1 MALGGGTWQFQN
13 KILPGT
19 YINFASKV
27 RAEAD
32 ISERGYATMAL
43 PFDWGPENVV
53 FPVTAEEF
61 QEKSL
66 SIFGYDYTADELKGL
81 RDLFINAK
89 TVYFYRLSNNAV
101 AAKNSMGTAKYAGAR
116 GNDITTEVATDVDDT
131 DTFDVKTYIKVDGI
145 NTLVDNQKQVKAW
158 TDVTDNDYVR
168 WGRAGG
174 AMVATAGTPMT
185 GGSNGDEITGAQ
197 YQAYIDAISS
207 YYFNT
212 MGYPGT
218 DQKIQ
223 SLLINFCKRMRDDV
237 GSKFQ
242 LVLYGVEGVDYE
254 GVISIANKATD
265 SGASPASL
273 VYWLTGAEASCAI
286 NASLTNSTYNGEY
299 TVDTN
304 YSQRQ
309 LAAGIQQ
316 GRLLF
321 HNVHRTVSGELV
333 GEIKVLTDINT
344 FTSFVKKK
352 NSDFSLNQVIRVL
365 DQDATDIA
373 NLFNRQYLGSEQ
385 NDDDGRTALWGD
397 IVALHKEYQRVRA
410 IQNFKAEDIP
420 VPTQGT
426 QKTAVLLSYEIQ
438 PTCCMEKLYVNVI
451 VA

>member
-61 QEKSL
+61 QENSL

-116 GNDITTEVATDVDDT
+116 GNDITTEVATDVDDP

-158 TDVTDNDYVR
+158 TDVTDNDYVK
-168 WGRAGG
+168 WSRAGG
-174 AMVATAGTPMT
+174 TMVATAGTPMT
-185 GGSNGDEITGAQ
+185 GGSNGDDITGAQ
-197 YQAYIDAISS
+197 YQAYIDAISP

-218 DQKIQ
+218 DPKMQ

-265 SGASPASL
+265 SGASPAAL

>member
-66 SIFGYDYTADELKGL
+66 PIFGYDYTADELKGL

-116 GNDITTEVATDVDDT
+116 GNDITTEVATDVDDP
-131 DTFDVKTYIKVDGI
+131 DTFDVKTYIRVDGI
-145 NTLVDNQKQVKAW
+145 NTLADNQKQVKAW
-158 TDVTDNDYVR
+158 TDVTDNDYVK
-168 WGRAGG
+168 WSRAGG
-174 AMVATAGTPMT
+174 TMVATAGTPMT

-265 SGASPASL
+265 SGASPAAL

-321 HNVHRTVSGELV
+321 HNVHRTLSGELV
-333 GEIKVLTDINT
+333 GEVKVLTDINT

-373 NLFNRQYLGSEQ
+373 NLFNQHYLGSEQ

-420 VPTQGT
+420 LPTQGT
-426 QKTAVLLSYEIQ
+426 AKTSVLLSYEIQ
-438 PTCCMEKLYVNVI
+438 PTCCMEKLYLNVI

>member
-32 ISERGYATMAL
+32 ISDRGYATMAL
-43 PFDWGPENVV
+43 PLDWGPENTI
-53 FPVTAEEF
+53 FPVTAEDF

-66 SIFGYDYTADELKGL
+66 QVFGYDYTADELAGL

-89 TVYFYRLSNNAV
+89 TVYIYRLSNNAV
-101 AAKNSMGTAKYAGAR
+101 AASNTMGTAKYAGAR
-116 GNDITTEVATDVDDT
+116 GNDITTEVVADVDAPE
-131 DTFDVKTYIKVDGI
+131 TFDVKTYIKVDGV
-145 NTLVDNQKQVKAW
+145 NTLVNNQKQVTKWA
-158 TDVTDNDYVR
+158 DVEDNDFVKWKR
-168 WGRAGG
+168 SGDLAAAAG
-174 AMVATAGTPMT
+174 VPMT
-185 GGSNGDEITGAQ
+185 SGSNGDAITGAQ
-197 YQAYIDAISS
+197 YQSYIDAISP

-218 DQKIQ
+218 DTKIQ

-242 LVLYGVEGVDYE
+242 LVLYGAEGVDYE

-265 SGASPASL
+265 SGVSPASL
-273 VYWLTGAEASCAI
+273 VYWVTGAEASCAI
-286 NASLTNSTYNGEY
+286 NASLTNTTYNGEF

-304 YSQRQ
+304 YSQSQ
-309 LAAGIQQ
+309 LSAGIQK
-316 GRLLF
+316 GRLMF

-333 GEIKVLTDINT
+333 GETKVLTDINT

-373 NLFNRQYLGSEQ
+373 NLFNKQYLGSEQ
-385 NDDDGRTALWGD
+385 NDEDGRTALWGD

-426 QKTAVLLSYEIQ
+426 TKTAVLVQYEIQ
-438 PTCCMEKLYVNVI
+438 PTCCMEKLYINVI

>member
-43 PFDWGPENVV
+43 PFNWGPENVV

-101 AAKNSMGTAKYAGAR
+101 AAKNGMGTAKYAGVR
-116 GNDITTEVATDVDDT
+116 GNDITTEVATDVDDP

-158 TDVTDNDYVR
+158 TDVTDNDYVK
-168 WGRAGG
+168 WSRAGG
-174 AMVATAGTPMT
+174 NMVATAGTPMI

-197 YQAYIDAISS
+197 YQAYIDAISP

-218 DQKIQ
+218 DTKIQ

-242 LVLYGVEGVDYE
+242 LVLYGAEGVDYE

-265 SGASPASL
+265 SGVSPASL
-273 VYWLTGAEASCAI
+273 VYWVTGAEASCAI
-286 NASLTNSTYNGEY
+286 NASLTNTTYNGEF

-304 YSQRQ
+304 YSQSQ
-309 LAAGIQQ
+309 LFAGIQK
-316 GRLLF
+316 GRLMF

-333 GEIKVLTDINT
+333 GETKVVTDINT

-373 NLFNRQYLGSEQ
+373 NLFNKQYLGSEQ
-385 NDDDGRTALWGD
+385 NDEDGRTALWGD

-426 QKTAVLLSYEIQ
+426 TKTAVLVQYEIQ
-438 PTCCMEKLYVNVI
+438 PTCCMEKLYINVI

>member
-101 AAKNSMGTAKYAGAR
+101 AANNSMGTAKYAGAR
-116 GNDITTEVATDVDDT
+116 GNDITTEVATDVDDA

-158 TDVTDNDYVR
+158 TDVTDNDYVKWSR
-168 WGRAGG
+168 TGG
-174 AMVATAGTPMT
+174 TMVATAGTPMT
-185 GGSNGDEITGAQ
+185 GGSNGDDITGAQ
-197 YQAYIDAISS
+197 YQAYIDAISP

-265 SGASPASL
+265 SGVSPASL

>member
-158 TDVTDNDYVR
+158 TDVTDNDYVK
-168 WGRAGG
+168 WSRAGG
-174 AMVATAGTPMT
+174 TMVATAGTPMT

-197 YQAYIDAISS
+197 YQAYIDAISP

-218 DQKIQ
+218 DTKIQ
-223 SLLINFCKRMRDDV
+223 GLLINFCKRMRDDV

-265 SGASPASL
+265 SGASPAAL

-333 GEIKVLTDINT
+333 GGIKVLTDINT

>member
-158 TDVTDNDYVR
+158 TDVTDNDYVK
-168 WGRAGG
+168 WSRAGG
-174 AMVATAGTPMT
+174 TMVATAGTPMT
-185 GGSNGDEITGAQ
+185 GGSNGDDITGAQ

-352 NSDFSLNQVIRVL
+352 TSDFSLNQVIRVL

>member
-43 PFDWGPENVV
+43 PFNWGPENVV

-66 SIFGYDYTADELKGL
+66 SIFGYDYTADKLKGL

-101 AAKNSMGTAKYAGAR
+101 AAKNGMGTAKYAGVR
-116 GNDITTEVATDVDDT
+116 GNDITTEVATDVDDP

-158 TDVTDNDYVR
+158 TDVTDNDYVK
-168 WGRAGG
+168 WSRAGG
-174 AMVATAGTPMT
+174 NMVATAGTPMI

-197 YQAYIDAISS
+197 YQAYIDAISP

-218 DQKIQ
+218 DTKIQ

-242 LVLYGVEGVDYE
+242 LVLYGAEGVDYE

-265 SGASPASL
+265 SGGSPASL
-273 VYWLTGAEASCAI
+273 VYWVTGAEASCAI
-286 NASLTNSTYNGEY
+286 NASLTNTTYNGEF

-304 YSQRQ
+304 YSQSQ
-309 LAAGIQQ
+309 LSAGIQK
-316 GRLLF
+316 GRLMF

-333 GEIKVLTDINT
+333 GETKVLTDINT

-373 NLFNRQYLGSEQ
+373 NLFNKQYLGSEQ
-385 NDDDGRTALWGD
+385 NDEDGRTALWGD

-426 QKTAVLLSYEIQ
+426 TKTAVLVQYEIQ
-438 PTCCMEKLYVNVI
+438 PTCCMEKLYINVI

>member
-43 PFDWGPENVV
+43 PFNWGPENVV

-101 AAKNSMGTAKYAGAR
+101 AAKNGMGTAKYAGVR
-116 GNDITTEVATDVDDT
+116 GNDITIEVATDVDDP

-158 TDVTDNDYVR
+158 TDVTDNDYVK
-168 WGRAGG
+168 WSRAGG
-174 AMVATAGTPMT
+174 NMVATAGTPMI

-197 YQAYIDAISS
+197 YQAYIDAISP

-218 DQKIQ
+218 DTKIQ

-242 LVLYGVEGVDYE
+242 LVLYGAEGVDYE

-265 SGASPASL
+265 SGVSPASL
-273 VYWLTGAEASCAI
+273 VYWVTGAEASCAI
-286 NASLTNSTYNGEY
+286 NASLTNTTYNGEF

-304 YSQRQ
+304 YSQSQ
-309 LAAGIQQ
+309 LSAGIQK
-316 GRLLF
+316 GRLMF

-333 GEIKVLTDINT
+333 GETKVLTDINT

>member
-13 KILPGT
+13 KILLGT

-43 PFDWGPENVV
+43 PFNWGPENVV

-61 QEKSL
+61 QGKSL

-101 AAKNSMGTAKYAGAR
+101 AAKNGMGTAKYAGVR
-116 GNDITTEVATDVDDT
+116 GNDITTEVATDVDDP

-158 TDVTDNDYVR
+158 TDVTDNDYVK
-168 WGRAGG
+168 WSRAGG
-174 AMVATAGTPMT
+174 NMVATAGTPMI

-197 YQAYIDAISS
+197 YQAYIDAISP

-218 DQKIQ
+218 DTKIQ

-242 LVLYGVEGVDYE
+242 LVLYGAEGVDYE

-265 SGASPASL
+265 SGVSPASL
-273 VYWLTGAEASCAI
+273 VYWVTGAEASCAI
-286 NASLTNSTYNGEY
+286 NASLTNTTYNGEF

-304 YSQRQ
+304 YSQSQ
-309 LAAGIQQ
+309 LSAGIQK
-316 GRLLF
+316 GRLIF

-333 GEIKVLTDINT
+333 GETKVLTDINT

-352 NSDFSLNQVIRVL
+352 SSDFSLNQVIRVL

-373 NLFNRQYLGSEQ
+373 NLFNKQYLGSEQ
-385 NDDDGRTALWGD
+385 NDEDGRTALWGD

-426 QKTAVLLSYEIQ
+426 TKTAVLVQYEIQ
-438 PTCCMEKLYVNVI
+438 PTCCMEKLYINVI
-451 VA
+451 VV

>member
-158 TDVTDNDYVR
+158 TDVTDNDYVK
-168 WGRAGG
+168 WSRAGG
-174 AMVATAGTPMT
+174 TMVATAGTPMT
-185 GGSNGDEITGAQ
+185 GGSNGDDITGAQ
-197 YQAYIDAISS
+197 YQAYIDAISP

-265 SGASPASL
+265 SGVSPASL

>member
-158 TDVTDNDYVR
+158 TDVTDNDYVK
-168 WGRAGG
+168 WSRAGG
-174 AMVATAGTPMT
+174 TMVATAGTPMT
-185 GGSNGDEITGAQ
+185 GGSNGDDITGAQ

-218 DQKIQ
+218 DQKIK

-242 LVLYGVEGVDYE
+242 LALYGVEGVDYE

>member
-101 AAKNSMGTAKYAGAR
+101 AANNSMGTAKYAGAR

-131 DTFDVKTYIKVDGI
+131 ETFDVKTYIKVDGI

-158 TDVTDNDYVR
+158 TDVTDNDYVK
-168 WGRAGG
+168 WSRAGG
-174 AMVATAGTPMT
+174 TMVATAGTPMT
-185 GGSNGDEITGAQ
+185 GGSNGDDITGAQ
-197 YQAYIDAISS
+197 YQAYIDAISP

-242 LVLYGVEGVDYE
+242 LVLYGAEGVDYE

>member
-27 RAEAD
+27 RSEAD
-32 ISERGYATMAL
+32 TSERGYATMAL

-116 GNDITTEVATDVDDT
+116 GNDITTEVATDVDDP

-158 TDVTDNDYVR
+158 TDVTDNDYVKWSR
-168 WGRAGG
+168 TGG
-174 AMVATAGTPMT
+174 TMVATAGTPMT
-185 GGSNGDEITGAQ
+185 GGSNGDDITGAQ
-197 YQAYIDAISS
+197 YQAYIDAISP

-265 SGASPASL
+265 SGVSPASL

-352 NSDFSLNQVIRVL
+352 KSDFSLNQVIRLL

-426 QKTAVLLSYEIQ
+426 QKTAVLLSYKIQ

>member
-1 MALGGGTWQFQN
+1 MALGGGTWLFQN

-32 ISERGYATMAL
+32 ISDRGYATMAL
-43 PFDWGPENVV
+43 TLDWGPENTV

-66 SIFGYDYTADELKGL
+66 KIFGYDYTADALAGL

-89 TVYFYRLSNNAV
+89 TVYFYRLANNPV
-101 AAKNSMGTAKYAGAR
+101 KAKNGMATAKYSGVR
-116 GNDITTEVATDVDDT
+116 GNDITTEVAADVDNPE
-131 DTFDVKTYIKVDGI
+131 TFDVKTYIKVDGV
-145 NTLVDNQKQVKAW
+145 NTLVDNQKQVTGWAG
-158 TDVTDNDYVR
+158 VTDNDFVT
-168 WGRAGG
+168 WTKSGTMAAAAG
-174 AMVATAGTPMT
+174 VPMT
-185 GGSNGDEITGAQ
+185 GGSNGDAVTGTQ
-197 YQAYIDAISS
+197 YQAYLDAISP

-218 DQKIQ
+218 DTKIQ
-223 SLLINFCKRMRDDV
+223 SLLINFCKRMRDDE

-242 LVLYGVEGVDYE
+242 LVLYGVEGADYE
-254 GVISIANKATD
+254 GVISIANKVTD
-265 SGASPASL
+265 SGQSPAAL

-286 NASLTNSTYNGEY
+286 NASLTNKTYDGEF

-309 LAAGIQQ
+309 LQDGIQQ
-316 GRLLF
+316 GRLMF
-321 HNVHRTVSGELV
+321 HNVHRTLSGELV
-333 GEIKVLTDINT
+333 GEVKVLTDINT

-373 NLFNRQYLGSEQ
+373 NLFNQHYLGSEQ

-420 VPTQGT
+420 LPTQGT
-426 QKTAVLLSYEIQ
+426 TKTAVLLSYEIQ
-438 PTCCMEKLYVNVI
+438 PTCCMEKLYLNVI

>member
-43 PFDWGPENVV
+43 PFNWGPENVV

-61 QEKSL
+61 QGKSL

-101 AAKNSMGTAKYAGAR
+101 AAKNGMGTAKYAGVR
-116 GNDITTEVATDVDDT
+116 GNDITTEVATDVDDP

-145 NTLVDNQKQVKAW
+145 NALVDNQKQVKAW
-158 TDVTDNDYVR
+158 TDVTDNDYVK
-168 WGRAGG
+168 WSRAGG
-174 AMVATAGTPMT
+174 NMVATAGTPMI

-197 YQAYIDAISS
+197 YQAYIDAISP

-218 DQKIQ
+218 DTKIQ

-242 LVLYGVEGVDYE
+242 LVLYGAEGVDYE

-265 SGASPASL
+265 SGVSPASL
-273 VYWLTGAEASCAI
+273 VYWVTGAEASCAI
-286 NASLTNSTYNGEY
+286 NASLTNTTYNGEF

-304 YSQRQ
+304 YSQSQ
-309 LAAGIQQ
+309 LSAGIQK
-316 GRLLF
+316 GRLMF

-333 GEIKVLTDINT
+333 GETKVLTDINT

-373 NLFNRQYLGSEQ
+373 NLFNKQYLGSEQ
-385 NDDDGRTALWGD
+385 NDEDGRTALWGD

-426 QKTAVLLSYEIQ
+426 TKTAVLVQYEIQ
-438 PTCCMEKLYVNVI
+438 PTCCMEKLYINVI
-451 VA
+451 VV

>member
-158 TDVTDNDYVR
+158 TDVTDNDYVK
-168 WGRAGG
+168 WSRAGG
-174 AMVATAGTPMT
+174 TMVATAGTPMT
-185 GGSNGDEITGAQ
+185 GGSNGDDITGAQ
-197 YQAYIDAISS
+197 YQAYIDAISP

>member
-43 PFDWGPENVV
+43 PFNWGPENVV

-61 QEKSL
+61 QGKSL

-101 AAKNSMGTAKYAGAR
+101 AAKNGMGTAKYAGVR
-116 GNDITTEVATDVDDT
+116 GNDITTEVATDVDDP

-158 TDVTDNDYVR
+158 TDVTDNDYVK
-168 WGRAGG
+168 WSRAGG
-174 AMVATAGTPMT
+174 NMVATAGTPMI

-197 YQAYIDAISS
+197 YQAYIDAISP

-218 DQKIQ
+218 DTKIQ

-242 LVLYGVEGVDYE
+242 LVLYGTEGVDYE

-265 SGASPASL
+265 SGVSPASL
-273 VYWLTGAEASCAI
+273 VYWVTGAEASCAI
-286 NASLTNSTYNGEY
+286 NASLTNTTYNGEF

-304 YSQRQ
+304 YSQSQ
-309 LAAGIQQ
+309 LSAGIQK
-316 GRLLF
+316 GRLMF

-333 GEIKVLTDINT
+333 GETKVLTDINT

-373 NLFNRQYLGSEQ
+373 NLFNKQYLGSEQ
-385 NDDDGRTALWGD
+385 NDEDGRTALWGD

-426 QKTAVLLSYEIQ
+426 TKTAVLVQYEIQ
-438 PTCCMEKLYVNVI
+438 PTCCMEKLYINVI
-451 VA
+451 VV

>member
-101 AAKNSMGTAKYAGAR
+101 AANNSMGTAKYAGTR

-158 TDVTDNDYVR
+158 TDVTDNDYVK
-168 WGRAGG
+168 WSRAGG
-174 AMVATAGTPMT
+174 TMVATAGTPMT

-197 YQAYIDAISS
+197 YQAYIDAISP

-265 SGASPASL
+265 SGVSPAAL

>member
-158 TDVTDNDYVR
+158 TDVTDNDYVK
-168 WGRAGG
+168 WSRAGG
-174 AMVATAGTPMT
+174 TMVATAGTPMT
-185 GGSNGDEITGAQ
+185 GGSNGDDITGAQ
-197 YQAYIDAISS
+197 YQAYIDAISP

-218 DQKIQ
+218 DANIQ

-242 LVLYGVEGVDYE
+242 LILYGVEGVDYE

>member
-116 GNDITTEVATDVDDT
+116 GNDITTEVATDVDDP

-158 TDVTDNDYVR
+158 TDVTDNDYVKWSR
-168 WGRAGG
+168 TGG
-174 AMVATAGTPMT
+174 TMVATAGTPMT
-185 GGSNGDEITGAQ
+185 GGSNGDDITGAQ
-197 YQAYIDAISS
+197 YQAYIDAISP

-265 SGASPASL
+265 SGVSPASL

>member
-43 PFDWGPENVV
+43 PFNWGPENVV

-101 AAKNSMGTAKYAGAR
+101 AAKNGMGTAKYAGVR
-116 GNDITTEVATDVDDT
+116 GNDITTEVATDVDDPS
-131 DTFDVKTYIKVDGI
+131 TFDVKTYIKVDGI

-158 TDVTDNDYVR
+158 TDVTDNDYVK
-168 WGRAGG
+168 WSRAGG
-174 AMVATAGTPMT
+174 NMVATAGTPII

-197 YQAYIDAISS
+197 YQAYIDAISP

-218 DQKIQ
+218 DTKIQ

-242 LVLYGVEGVDYE
+242 LVLYGAEGVDYE

-265 SGASPASL
+265 SGVSPASL
-273 VYWLTGAEASCAI
+273 VYWVTGAEASCAI
-286 NASLTNSTYNGEY
+286 NASLTNTTYNGEF

-304 YSQRQ
+304 YSQSQ
-309 LAAGIQQ
+309 LSAGIQK
-316 GRLLF
+316 GRLMF

-333 GEIKVLTDINT
+333 GETKVLTDINT

-373 NLFNRQYLGSEQ
+373 NLFNKQYLGSEQ
-385 NDDDGRTALWGD
+385 NDEDGRTALWGD

-420 VPTQGT
+420 APTQGT
-426 QKTAVLLSYEIQ
+426 TKTAVLVQYEIQ
-438 PTCCMEKLYVNVI
+438 PTCCMEKLYINVI

>member
-1 MALGGGTWQFQN
+1 MALGGGTWLFQN

-32 ISERGYATMAL
+32 ISDRGYATMAL
-43 PFDWGPENVV
+43 PLDWGPENTV

-66 SIFGYDYTADELKGL
+66 KIFGYDYTADALAGL

-89 TVYFYRLSNNAV
+89 TVYFYRLANNPV
-101 AAKNSMGTAKYAGAR
+101 KAKNSMGTAKYAGIR
-116 GNDITTEVATDVDDT
+116 GNDITTEVATDVDNP
-131 DTFDVKTYIKVDGI
+131 DTFDVKTYIKVDGV
-145 NTLVDNQKQVKAW
+145 NTLVDNQKQVTGWDA
-158 TDVTDNDYVR
+158 VTDNDFVT
-168 WGRAGG
+168 WSKAGG
-174 AMVATAGTPMT
+174 TMVATAGTPMT
-185 GGSNGDEITGAQ
+185 GGSNGDAVTGTQ
-197 YQAYIDAISS
+197 YQAYLDAISP

-218 DQKIQ
+218 DTKIQ
-223 SLLINFCKRMRDDV
+223 SLLINFCKRMRDDE

-242 LVLYGVEGVDYE
+242 LVLYGVEGADYE
-254 GVISIANKATD
+254 GVISIANKVTD
-265 SGASPASL
+265 SGQSPAAL

-286 NASLTNSTYNGEY
+286 NASLTNKTYDGEF

-309 LAAGIQQ
+309 LQDGIQQ
-316 GRLLF
+316 GRLMF
-321 HNVHRTVSGELV
+321 HNVHRTLSGELV
-333 GEIKVLTDINT
+333 GEVKVLTDINT

-373 NLFNRQYLGSEQ
+373 NLFNQHYLGSEQ

-420 VPTQGT
+420 LPTQGT
-426 QKTAVLLSYEIQ
+426 TKTAVLLSYEIQ
-438 PTCCMEKLYVNVI
+438 PTCCMEKLYLNVI

>member
-13 KILPGT
+13 KILLGT

-32 ISERGYATMAL
+32 ISERGYATMAV
-43 PFDWGPENVV
+43 PFNWGPENVV

-61 QEKSL
+61 QGKSL

-101 AAKNSMGTAKYAGAR
+101 AAKNGMGTAKYAGVR
-116 GNDITTEVATDVDDT
+116 GNDITTEVATDVDDP

-158 TDVTDNDYVR
+158 TDVTDNDYVK
-168 WGRAGG
+168 WSRAGG
-174 AMVATAGTPMT
+174 NMVATAGTPMI

-197 YQAYIDAISS
+197 YQAYIDAISP

-218 DQKIQ
+218 DTKIQ

-242 LVLYGVEGVDYE
+242 LVLYGAEGVDYE

-265 SGASPASL
+265 SGVSPASL
-273 VYWLTGAEASCAI
+273 VYWVTGAEASCAI
-286 NASLTNSTYNGEY
+286 NASLTNTTYNGEF

-304 YSQRQ
+304 YSQSQ
-309 LAAGIQQ
+309 LSAGIQK
-316 GRLLF
+316 GRLIF

-333 GEIKVLTDINT
+333 GETKVLTDINT

-352 NSDFSLNQVIRVL
+352 SSDFSLNQVIRVL

-373 NLFNRQYLGSEQ
+373 NLFNKQYLGSEQ
-385 NDDDGRTALWGD
+385 NDEDGRTALWGD

-426 QKTAVLLSYEIQ
+426 TKTAVLVQYEIQ
-438 PTCCMEKLYVNVI
+438 PTCCMEKLYINVI
-451 VA
+451 VV

>member
-168 WGRAGG
+168 WGRTGG
-174 AMVATAGTPMT
+174 TMVATAGTPMT
-185 GGSNGDEITGAQ
+185 GGSNGDDITGAQ
-197 YQAYIDAISS
+197 YQAYIDAISP

-223 SLLINFCKRMRDDV
+223 SLLVNFCKRMRDDV

-254 GVISIANKATD
+254 GVISIANKAND
-265 SGASPASL
+265 SGVSPASL

-321 HNVHRTVSGELV
+321 HNVHWTVSGELV

>member
-43 PFDWGPENVV
+43 PFNWGPENVV

-61 QEKSL
+61 QGKSL
-66 SIFGYDYTADELKGL
+66 SIFGYDYTADKLKGL

-101 AAKNSMGTAKYAGAR
+101 AAKNGMGTAKYAGVR
-116 GNDITTEVATDVDDT
+116 GNDITTEVATDVDDP

-158 TDVTDNDYVR
+158 TDVTDNDYVK
-168 WGRAGG
+168 WSRAGG
-174 AMVATAGTPMT
+174 NMVATAGTPMI

-197 YQAYIDAISS
+197 YQAYIDAISP

-218 DQKIQ
+218 DTKIQ

-242 LVLYGVEGVDYE
+242 LVLYGAEGVDYE

-265 SGASPASL
+265 SGVSPASL
-273 VYWLTGAEASCAI
+273 VYWVTGAEASCAI
-286 NASLTNSTYNGEY
+286 NASLTNTTYNGEF

-304 YSQRQ
+304 YSQSQ
-309 LAAGIQQ
+309 LSAGIQK
-316 GRLLF
+316 GRLMF

-333 GEIKVLTDINT
+333 GETKVLTDINT

-373 NLFNRQYLGSEQ
+373 NLFNKQYLGSEQ
-385 NDDDGRTALWGD
+385 NDEDGRTALWGD

-426 QKTAVLLSYEIQ
+426 TKTAVLVQYEIQ
-438 PTCCMEKLYVNVI
+438 PTCCMEKLYINVI

>member
-43 PFDWGPENVV
+43 PFNWGPENVV

-61 QEKSL
+61 QGKSL

-101 AAKNSMGTAKYAGAR
+101 AAKNGMGTAKYAGVR
-116 GNDITTEVATDVDDT
+116 GNDITTEVATDVDDP

-158 TDVTDNDYVR
+158 TDVTDNDYVK
-168 WGRAGG
+168 WSRAGG
-174 AMVATAGTPMT
+174 NMVATAGTPII

-197 YQAYIDAISS
+197 YQAYIDAISP

-218 DQKIQ
+218 DTKIQ

-242 LVLYGVEGVDYE
+242 LVLYGAEGVDYE

-265 SGASPASL
+265 SGVSPASL
-273 VYWLTGAEASCAI
+273 VYWVTGAEASCAI
-286 NASLTNSTYNGEY
+286 NASLTNTTYNGEF

-304 YSQRQ
+304 YSQSQ
-309 LAAGIQQ
+309 LSAGIQK
-316 GRLLF
+316 GRLMF

-333 GEIKVLTDINT
+333 GETKVLTDINT

-352 NSDFSLNQVIRVL
+352 SSDFSLNQVIRVL

-373 NLFNRQYLGSEQ
+373 NLFNKQYLGSEQ
-385 NDDDGRTALWGD
+385 NDEDGRTALWGD

-426 QKTAVLLSYEIQ
+426 TKTAVLVQYEIQ
-438 PTCCMEKLYVNVI
+438 PTCCMEKLYINVI
-451 VA
+451 VV

>member
-13 KILPGT
+13 KILPGI

-116 GNDITTEVATDVDDT
+116 GNDITTEVATDVDDP

-158 TDVTDNDYVR
+158 TDVTDNDYVKWSR
-168 WGRAGG
+168 TGG
-174 AMVATAGTPMT
+174 TMVATAGTPMT
-185 GGSNGDEITGAQ
+185 GGSNGDDITGAQ

-352 NSDFSLNQVIRVL
+352 TSDFSLNQVIRVL

-373 NLFNRQYLGSEQ
+373 NLFNRQYLGSAQ

>member
-101 AAKNSMGTAKYAGAR
+101 AANNSMGTAKYAGAR

-131 DTFDVKTYIKVDGI
+131 ETFDVKTYIKVDGI

-158 TDVTDNDYVR
+158 TDVTDNDYVKWR
-168 WGRAGG
+168 REGG
-174 AMVATAGTPMT
+174 TMVATAGTPMT
-185 GGSNGDEITGAQ
+185 GGSNGDDITGAQ
-197 YQAYIDAISS
+197 YQAYIDAISP

-223 SLLINFCKRMRDDV
+223 ILLINFCKRMRDDV

-265 SGASPASL
+265 SGVSPAAL

-385 NDDDGRTALWGD
+385 NDEDGRTALWGD

>member
-158 TDVTDNDYVR
+158 TDVTDNDYVK
-168 WGRAGG
+168 WSRAGG
-174 AMVATAGTPMT
+174 TMVATAGTPMT
-185 GGSNGDEITGAQ
+185 GGSNGDDITGAQ
-197 YQAYIDAISS
+197 YQAYIDAISP

-265 SGASPASL
+265 SGVSPASL

-397 IVALHKEYQRVRA
+397 IVALHKGYQRVRA

>member
-43 PFDWGPENVV
+43 PFNWGPENVV

-61 QEKSL
+61 QGKSL

-101 AAKNSMGTAKYAGAR
+101 AAKNGMGTAKYAGVR
-116 GNDITTEVATDVDDT
+116 GNDITTEVATDVDDP

-145 NTLVDNQKQVKAW
+145 NALVDNQKQVKAW
-158 TDVTDNDYVR
+158 TDVTDNDYVK
-168 WGRAGG
+168 WSRAGG
-174 AMVATAGTPMT
+174 NMVATAGTPMI

-197 YQAYIDAISS
+197 YQAYIDAISP

-218 DQKIQ
+218 DTKIQ

-242 LVLYGVEGVDYE
+242 LVLYGAEGVDYE

-265 SGASPASL
+265 SGVSPASL
-273 VYWLTGAEASCAI
+273 VYWVTGAEASCAI
-286 NASLTNSTYNGEY
+286 NASLTNTTYNGEF

-304 YSQRQ
+304 YSQSQ
-309 LAAGIQQ
+309 LSAGIQK
-316 GRLLF
+316 GRLMF

-333 GEIKVLTDINT
+333 GETKVLTDINT

-373 NLFNRQYLGSEQ
+373 NLFNKQYLGSEQ
-385 NDDDGRTALWGD
+385 NDEDGRTALWGD

-426 QKTAVLLSYEIQ
+426 TKTAVLVQYEIQ
-438 PTCCMEKLYVNVI
+438 PTCCMEKLYINVI

>member
-242 LVLYGVEGVDYE
+242 LVLYGMEGVDYE

-309 LAAGIQQ
+309 LASGIQQ

>member
-43 PFDWGPENVV
+43 PFNWGPENVV

-61 QEKSL
+61 QGKSL

-101 AAKNSMGTAKYAGAR
+101 AAKNGMGTAKYAGVR
-116 GNDITTEVATDVDDT
+116 GNDITTEVATDVDDP

-158 TDVTDNDYVR
+158 TDVTDNDYVK
-168 WGRAGG
+168 WSRAGG
-174 AMVATAGTPMT
+174 NMVATAGTPMI

-197 YQAYIDAISS
+197 YQAYIDAISP

-218 DQKIQ
+218 DTKIQ

-242 LVLYGVEGVDYE
+242 LVLYGAEGVDYE

-265 SGASPASL
+265 SGVSPASL
-273 VYWLTGAEASCAI
+273 VYWVTGAEASCAI
-286 NASLTNSTYNGEY
+286 NASLTNTTYNGEF

-304 YSQRQ
+304 YSQSQ
-309 LAAGIQQ
+309 LSAGIQK
-316 GRLLF
+316 GRLMF

-333 GEIKVLTDINT
+333 GETKVLTDINT

-352 NSDFSLNQVIRVL
+352 SSDFSLNQVIRVL

-373 NLFNRQYLGSEQ
+373 NLFNKQYLGSEQ
-385 NDDDGRTALWGD
+385 NDEDGRTALWGD

-426 QKTAVLLSYEIQ
+426 TKTAVLVQYEIQ
-438 PTCCMEKLYVNVI
+438 PTCCMEKLYINVI
-451 VA
+451 VV